1 MEKVLKYWIPITKFD
16 SNNRILIPLS
26 SLFYLHFDQMGGT
39 WPIWSHYPIDP
50 IIRYPIKRSLLYYLP
65 TYTLYFLRGLGLV
78 TSLFFPSV
86 EFYFD
91 NFFSVIAVGHSP
103 RHGRVEIGRFGLRR
117 DPEDASALS
126 EAVPEKT
133 LRSKMHLHRLRAIP
147 KCCRK
152 N

>member
-1 MEKVLKYWIPITKFD
+1 MVVNEFKALKDI
-16 SNNRILIPLS
+16 S
-26 SLFYLHFDQMGGT
+26 S
-39 WPIWSHYPIDP
+39 IWKKHTIVKETYHN
-50 IIRYPIKRSLLYYLP
+50 YYLP
-65 TYTLYFLRGLGLV
+65 TYTLYFLRGLDLV

-91 NFFSVIAVGHSP
+91 IFFSVIAVGHSP
-103 RHGRVEIGRFGLRR
+103 RHGRVEIGRFGVRR